1 MLWDKFEFTNVPA
14 ESSQM
19 WQRSKVLNVEKPS
32 DFKFTINSIVVDI
45 VISGWVFEINLVANV
60 FKEPGWMP
68 LQVLY

>member
-1 MLWDKFEFTNVPA
+1 MFQQKVPS

-45 VISGWVFEINLVANV
+45 VISGSVSNVFETILIANV
-60 FKEPGWMP
+60 FKEPG
-68 LQVLY
+68 